1 MVGRLMDRDSIYGIE
16 GREAQGQRFHLKDE
30 GHEGSWLKIPFKG
43 LGVGRVM
50 ARDSI

>member
-30 GHEGSWLKIPFKG
+30 GQGGSWPYIPSIK
-43 LGVGRVM
+43 VGQR
-50 ARDSI
+50 